1 MSSRL
6 DAHCSC
12 SNFHK
17 PEKVGA
23 FAARP
28 YRQDYSTLSPSKTQ
42 SIWLGPRV
50 RLSKQEADGAII
62 GALAAIQHSA
72 QRRLAVCS
80 LCALRSGGPVAISTG
95 VGGDEVIPAAPTTP
109 RTKPNDIWILGEHRV
124 RVWRRTRCRISA
136 SVSSGR
142 VRVSTRLSSGACGV
156 RRKPSR
162 VCYGRGRDERG
173 RVPFLP
179 RSFVW
184 RSSAFARQSAK
195 KSVAL
200 IRYFAAQA
208 SFGSR

>member
-42 SIWLGPRV
+42 SIWLGPPG
-50 RLSKQEADGAII
+50 S
-62 GALAAIQHSA
+62 AIQAGGRRSHHRCTRGDPTFRHSGVLLFA
-72 QRRLAVCS
+72 A
-80 LCALRSGGPVAISTG
+80 CAHNSIRGSGWISTG

-124 RVWRRTRCRISA
+124 GCGDGRDAEFLQRVIGEGARVDAAFLGGMRCPPEAIA
-136 SVSSGR
+136 SFLWAR
-142 VRVSTRLSSGACGV
+142 VR
-156 RRKPSR
+156 
-162 VCYGRGRDERG
+162 
-173 RVPFLP
+173 
-179 RSFVW
+179 
-184 RSSAFARQSAK
+184 
-195 KSVAL
+195 
-200 IRYFAAQA
+200 
-208 SFGSR
+208 